1 MAWIIVSH
9 TNKHSITKTERRQ
22 VEEHWYVFIN
32 TVGGLYS
39 NIGFGALPV
48 LPHVAS
54 KVNPFS
60 QPQSQICGLCTQ
72 HLCRGGKRV
81 QEVRWVWGIL
91 KRVGWT
97 QACKEYFQ
105 KHLLV
110 LQFCSQ
116 RTQFNWKT
124 LVRAAVPELSIP
136 QILPAAQG
144 SPLWYHHQSRAP
156 PALPRPPSVV
166 DLSVLPLRIHLTYEC
181 RIYMWVT
188 NTSLYALLKTRSII
202 TKVNI

>member
-32 TVGGLYS
+32 TVGGLYF
-39 NIGFGALPV
+39 NIGFGVLPV

-54 KVNPFS
+54 KVNPCS

-72 HLCRGGKRV
+72 YLCREGKPVR
-81 QEVRWVWGIL
+81 EVGWVWGIF
-91 KRVGWT
+91 KWVGWT
-97 QACKEYFQ
+97 QACKRYFQ
-105 KHLLV
+105 KHLRV

-116 RTQFNWKT
+116 QSQFNWKT

-136 QILPAAQG
+136 PIFPEAQG
-144 SPLWYHHQSRAP
+144 SPLWYHHQSLAP
-156 PALPRPPSVV
+156 PALPSPPSITY
-166 DLSVLPLRIHLTYEC
+166 LSVLPLRIHLMYEC
-181 RIYMWVT
+181 WIYIWVT
-188 NTSLYALLKTRSII
+188 NTSFYALLKTRSII